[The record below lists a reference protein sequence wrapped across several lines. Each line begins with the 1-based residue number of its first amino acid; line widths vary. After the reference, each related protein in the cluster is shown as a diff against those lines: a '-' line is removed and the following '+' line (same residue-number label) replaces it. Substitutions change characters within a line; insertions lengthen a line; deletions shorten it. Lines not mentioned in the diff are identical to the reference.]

1 MYSRHRVVTETST
14 SASRTTQTW
23 TRDKP
28 SSGRT
33 GHLRV
38 RRELAATLC
47 VTIPRATPD
56 LTEVDSRTIRSL
68 SASYLT
74 RKPLTRHF
82 EALPTYCI

>member
-1 MYSRHRVVTETST
+1 M
-14 SASRTTQTW
+14 
-23 TRDKP
+23 
-28 SSGRT
+28 
-33 GHLRV
+33 
-38 RRELAATLC
+38 LC

-68 SASYLT
+68 SASHIT